1 MVEVIRKKLHEL
13 SEEDYKTFNQ
23 KLLPGVEHVLGVR
36 LPAMR
41 KLAKEVAKGDFRS
54 YLDEAAEKIGAD
66 SIHEEIML
74 QGLVLGYAK
83 MDREERTE
91 YLEEFVPKITNWAV
105 CDSCV
110 TGYKFMEKD
119 PDYWFDYLR
128 RYQDSP
134 KEFEIRFMIVSM
146 MSHFVDQEHID
157 EILRICAEIK
167 HQGYYA
173 KMGAAWAIQ
182 VCYVK
187 FPEKTRALLEHNEM
201 DDFIHNKAIQKI
213 RESYRVSKEEKEA
226 LNLLK
231 RKTGIAG

>member
-1 MVEVIRKKLHEL
+1 MVEEIRKKLHEL

-110 TGYKFMEKD
+110 NSYKFMQKD
-119 PDYWFDYLR
+119 PDYWFDYLKK
-128 RYQDSP
+128 YQKSDE
-134 KEFEIRFMIVSM
+134 EFRLRFMIVAM
-146 MSHFVDQEHID
+146 MSHFVDESHID
-157 EILRICAEIK
+157 EILRICSTV
-167 HQGYYA
+167 G
-173 KMGAAWAIQ
+173 MTAI
-182 VCYVK
+182 
-187 FPEKTRALLEHNEM
+187 
-201 DDFIHNKAIQKI
+201 IQKWAWPGHC
-213 RESYRVSKEEKEA
+213 RYVM
-226 LNLLK
+226 
-231 RKTGIAG
+231 